1 MIGLDNLEGFSDP
14 SHFPSSCLYALTR
27 MAWRH
32 AKDNPFSPQLYYAI
46 YDQPRTC
53 IGSLFP
59 GPETR
64 SSDDQ
69 VSFDRAQS
77 RVCVER
83 RGRKAFA
90 GALRRLLHK
99 VDTTRHDVLSTT
111 FVIWRQRGFWRA
123 LLMFKLTVVVGFCML
138 AVLKLLFV

>member
-1 MIGLDNLEGFSDP
+1 MIPFNSLSAPRSSKQIILKGGSMIGLYNLEGFSDP

-27 MAWRH
+27 MDLRH
-32 AKDNPFSPQLYYAI
+32 AKDNPLSPQLYYAI

-53 IGSLFP
+53 INSLFS

-83 RGRKAFA
+83 RGRKTFA
-90 GALRRLLHK
+90 RALRRLLHK

-111 FVIWRQRGFWRA
+111 FVIWRQRGFWA
-123 LLMFKLTVVVGFCML
+123 SY
-138 AVLKLLFV
+138 

>member
-14 SHFPSSCLYALTR
+14 SHFPYALTR

-32 AKDNPFSPQLYYAI
+32 AKDNPLSPQLNCAI

-53 IGSLFP
+53 TDSLFP

-77 RVCVER
+77 RICVER
-83 RGRKAFA
+83 RGRKTFA
-90 GALRRLLHK
+90 RALRRLLHK

-111 FVIWRQRGFWRA
+111 FVIWRQRGFWA
-123 LLMFKLTVVVGFCML
+123 SFTNVKTYGGSQVVHVCSIKFACWL
-138 AVLKLLFV
+138 DYI